1 MILTNIFKISKSGQQ
16 TLNIDFPKNTQ
27 CNGTVFKII
36 SARSFLDTLIVNILV
51 QTKLR
56 FRQNIWMI
64 IIAITLAHFN
74 KKSKPTNQKWCRIFN
89 SQCSLILWALYYSC
103 WWFFTISLQQTVN
116 KYQPSHDFLQ
126 NSLINQKTWSML

>member
-1 MILTNIFKISKSGQQ
+1 MHGEISKSGQQ

-36 SARSFLDTLIVNILV
+36 SARSFLDTLIGNILV

-56 FRQNIWMI
+56 FRQNIWLI

-74 KKSKPTNQKWCRIFN
+74 KKKQTDESKMVSDIQLAMFSNLMGIVLFLLVVLYHFIAAN
-89 SQCSLILWALYYSC
+89 S
-103 WWFFTISLQQTVN
+103 
-116 KYQPSHDFLQ
+116 K
-126 NSLINQKTWSML
+126 